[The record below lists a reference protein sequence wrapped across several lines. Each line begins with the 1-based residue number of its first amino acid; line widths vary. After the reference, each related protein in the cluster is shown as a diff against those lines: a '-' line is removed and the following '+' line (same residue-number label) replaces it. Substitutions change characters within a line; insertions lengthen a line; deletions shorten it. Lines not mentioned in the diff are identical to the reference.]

1 MQHWLLIK
9 TPILSPKIG
18 KNRRNCD
25 HNIDCCFQS
34 FSNQMARTSKR
45 WQRRWFVLYDDGELT
60 YSVDDHPETVPQVKH
75 RIRFGQNGIS
85 LLQLQRFM

>member
-25 HNIDCCFQS
+25 HNTDCCFQS